1 MSTLEE
7 LADLFEQTG
16 LPASAA
22 LELAQEIANH
32 VSDVRPGVVFAGTHA
47 AVVPAMWQRA
57 RGSGTQSLTLKLEI
71 DDDGY
76 HTRITVLERT
86 ERSGLDRAG

>member
-22 LELAQEIANH
+22 LELAQDIAKD

-57 RGSGTQSLTLKLEI
+57 RGSGAQSLTLKLEI

-76 HTRITVLERT
+76 HTRITVFERT
-86 ERSGLDRAG
+86 ERSGLDGAG